1 MPKIKTKHLKEQFTV
16 RIYNQ
21 EDKDILDKAFER
33 NKTGF
38 DNISEFTRYC
48 LVVGAKKL
56 LGDTEVDQTQ
66 NLQEISEKLKEIKND
81 IILIKTYQTLNHKEN
96 LIELELAQKL
106 ANYNANILYCTNHR
120 KDFEYSI
127 DNGHVD
133 LERERLSIML
143 EKDKNEQQC

>member
-1 MPKIKTKHLKEQFTV
+1 MPRIKKKHLKEQFTV

-21 EDKDILDKAFER
+21 ADKDILDKAFER

-81 IILIKTYQTLNHKEN
+81 TILIKTYQTLNHKEN

>member
-21 EDKDILDKAFER
+21 EDKDMLDKAFER

-38 DNISEFTRYC
+38 DNISEFTRHC

-56 LGDTEVDQTQ
+56 LGDTEVDQTK
-66 NLQEISEKLKEIKND
+66 NLQEINEELEDIKHDLFLVKVNQ
-81 IILIKTYQTLNHKEN
+81 KYNHKET
-96 LIELELAQKL
+96 LAELELAQKL
-106 ANYNANILYCTNHR
+106 SNYNANILYCTNYR

-127 DNGHVD
+127 ENGHID
-133 LERERLSIML
+133 LEQERLHIML
-143 EKDKNEQQC
+143 ERDKNEQQR

>member
-1 MPKIKTKHLKEQFTV
+1 MSRIKTKHLKEQFTV

-21 EDKDILDKAFER
+21 EDKEILDKSVER

-56 LGDTEVDQTQ
+56 LGDTEVDQTK
-66 NLQEISEKLKEIKND
+66 NLQEISEELEDIKHD
-81 IILIKTYQTLNHKEN
+81 ILLIKTYQTLNHKEN

-106 ANYNANILYCTNHR
+106 ANYNANILYCTNYR

-127 DNGHVD
+127 ENGHID
-133 LERERLSIML
+133 LEQERLNIML
-143 EKDKNEQQC
+143 ERDKNEQQR

>member
-21 EDKDILDKAFER
+21 EDKEILDKAFER

-56 LGDTEVDQTQ
+56 LGDTEVDQTK
-66 NLQEISEKLKEIKND
+66 NLQEINEELEDIKHDLFLVKVNQ
-81 IILIKTYQTLNHKEN
+81 KYNHKET
-96 LIELELAQKL
+96 LAELELAQKL
-106 ANYNANILYCTNHR
+106 SNYNANILYCANYR

-127 DNGHVD
+127 ENGHID
-133 LERERLSIML
+133 LEQERLHIML
-143 EKDKNEQQC
+143 KRDKNEQQR

>member
-33 NKTGF
+33 NKNSF
-38 DNISEFTRYC
+38 DNISEFVRYC

-81 IILIKTYQTLNHKEN
+81 TILIKTYQTLNHKEN

>member
-21 EDKDILDKAFER
+21 EDKEILDKAFER

-56 LGDTEVDQTQ
+56 LGDTEVDQTK
-66 NLQEISEKLKEIKND
+66 NLQEINEELEDIKND
-81 IILIKTYQTLNHKEN
+81 LFLVKVNQKYNHKET
-96 LIELELAQKL
+96 LAELELAQKL
-106 ANYNANILYCTNHR
+106 SNYNANILYCTNYR

-127 DNGHVD
+127 ENGHID
-133 LERERLSIML
+133 LEQERLHIML
-143 EKDKNEQQC
+143 KRDKNEQQR

>member
-1 MPKIKTKHLKEQFTV
+1 MPRIKKKHLKEQFTI

-21 EDKDILDKAFER
+21 EDKEILDKSFER

-56 LGDTEVDQTQ
+56 LGDTEIDQTK
-66 NLQEISEKLKEIKND
+66 NLQEINEELEDIKHDLFLVKVNQ
-81 IILIKTYQTLNHKEN
+81 KCNHKET
-96 LIELELAQKL
+96 LAELELAQKL
-106 ANYNANILYCTNHR
+106 ANYNANILYCTNYR

-127 DNGHVD
+127 ENGHID
-133 LERERLSIML
+133 LEQERLRILL
-143 EKDKNEQQC
+143 ERDKNEQQC